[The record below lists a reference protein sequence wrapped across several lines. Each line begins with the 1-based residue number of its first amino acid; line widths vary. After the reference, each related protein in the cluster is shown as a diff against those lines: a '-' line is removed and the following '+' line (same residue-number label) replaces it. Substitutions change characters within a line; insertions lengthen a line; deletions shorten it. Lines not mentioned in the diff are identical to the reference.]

1 MSNIDNLFNLV
12 LIIHPM
18 ECWLLETLQ
27 NVHILE
33 IKNIMGLCCLNPNES
48 TSESTTSWTM
58 YFCQSIY
65 VSAIILLALCV
76 SSSTDKQNEVR
87 RSLLV
92 ITWVKEKEDENRYVV
107 LMNDRDV
114 DVSRMSDDK

>member
-1 MSNIDNLFNLV
+1 
-12 LIIHPM
+12 
-18 ECWLLETLQ
+18 
-27 NVHILE
+27 
-33 IKNIMGLCCLNPNES
+33 
-48 TSESTTSWTM
+48 M